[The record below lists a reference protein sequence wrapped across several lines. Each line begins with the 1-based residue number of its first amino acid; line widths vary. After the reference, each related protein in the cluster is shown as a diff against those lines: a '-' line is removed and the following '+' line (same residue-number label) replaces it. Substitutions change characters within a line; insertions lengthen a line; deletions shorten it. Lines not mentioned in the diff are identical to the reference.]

1 MTARTRSEVKELLS
15 EGCYSYKVIADMT
28 GAKYSDI
35 RKIAE
40 EVNNMSTG
48 KYVTQQVRDQ
58 IQRLSSEGMSK
69 KQIANEL
76 GVSYATVARVVKA
89 VDNIVTQQPCDIDKG
104 SGAETSAAITYKPFK
119 DRNLETVPDDNN
131 TVEITDDINGTVEV
145 IHDDTVE
152 TVDDTAELVDD
163 TPVADAEVQTAKGIS
178 DYVDSNIE
186 DILYNEA
193 IRLISIYKHVKDQYD
208 KLYDKI
214 KSIANLCEAAGWPG
228 DTKEIRD
235 AISDD

>member
-1 MTARTRSEVKELLS
+1 MTARTHSEVKELLS

-40 EVNNMSTG
+40 EVNNMSMG

-58 IQRLSSEGMSK
+58 IQRLSLEGMSK

-89 VDNIVTQQPCDIDKG
+89 VDNVVTQQPCDTDKG

-152 TVDDTAELVDD
+152 TVND

-193 IRLISIYKHVKDQYD
+193 IRLISIYKHVKDQHD

-228 DTKEIRD
+228 NTKEIRD